1 VIARAS
7 MNAPAQP
14 FVHLEAVSKS
24 YASGS
29 GVLPVLDRVDLDLA
43 AGETTSLLG
52 RSGSGKSTLLSLI
65 AGLVR
70 PDTGRITIGGQQTDL
85 LNEAGRAR
93 LRAERIGIVLQ
104 ADNLIP
110 FLTAKENVELAM
122 GFGPG
127 RHSSSRA
134 RELLAGLGLESRMGN
149 LPRQLSG
156 GETQRVAVGVA
167 LANEPDLLL
176 ADEVVGQLDRATA
189 TGVMEFIFTASRER
203 GLTVLYVT
211 HDEELARAAQHGI
224 RLQDRRVVAA

>member
-1 VIARAS
+1 

-14 FVHLEAVSKS
+14 FVRLEAVSKS

-70 PDTGRITIGGQQTDL
+70 PDTGRITIGGQQTDR
-85 LNEAGRAR
+85 LNEAGRSR
-93 LRAERIGIVLQ
+93 LRAERIAIALQ
-104 ADNLIP
+104 SDNLIP

-122 GFGPG
+122 GFGPR

-134 RELLAGLGLESRMGN
+134 RDLLADLGLESRIGN

-156 GETQRVAVGVA
+156 GEAQRVAVGVA

-176 ADEVVGQLDRATA
+176 ADEVVGQLDQATA
-189 TGVMEFIFTASRER
+189 AEVMEFIFTASRER

-211 HDEELARAAQHGI
+211 HDEELARAAQHGL
-224 RLQDRRVVAA
+224 RLRDRRVVAA